1 MAGRKLQ
8 GQVAIVTGA
17 SRGVGAAAAGRLAA
31 AGAMVVL
38 AARSADEVEEVA
50 TAIRK
55 NRNLAIAVPT
65 DITDPEAVEE
75 LVESALDQFNRV
87 DILVNNAGVVWPIE
101 EIAEVDAEEW
111 TYNIFTNLIGP
122 FHLVRTVLPLF
133 LDRQHG
139 RILNIGSVNRVKALP
154 GLSAFAAAKAGL
166 DAFTRVLAAEVA
178 GRGVAVNMLDP
189 GLVDTAMQEDLRS
202 VDTTGTRMDLDIFHA
217 AYAEGRL
224 VTPASVADLV
234 YWLVGPWGRNL
245 NGGFYSATDTIWA
258 AQVSR
263 DLA

>member
-1 MAGRKLQ
+1 MDLGIAGRWAL
-8 GQVAIVTGA
+8 VCAA
-17 SRGVGAAAAGRLAA
+17 SKGLGKGCAAALVREGVHVVITARGEAALQATATELRGLAPGVQVVAVAGDITTAEGRAAALAA
-31 AGAMVVL
+31 C
-38 AARSADEVEEVA
+38 
-50 TAIRK
+50 
-55 NRNLAIAVPT
+55 P
-65 DITDPEAVEE
+65 
-75 LVESALDQFNRV
+75 QV

>member
-1 MAGRKLQ
+1 MAGKKLQ

-17 SRGVGAAAAGRLAA
+17 SRGIGAAAAGRLAD

-38 AARSADEVEEVA
+38 AARGADEVEEVA
-50 TAIRK
+50 AGIRK
-55 NRNLAIAVPT
+55 NKGLAIAVPA

-75 LVESALDQFNRV
+75 IVESAIDQFNRV

-111 TYNIFTNLIGP
+111 TYNIFTNLIAP
-122 FHLVRTVLPLF
+122 FYLVRTVLPLF
-133 LDRQHG
+133 LDQHYG
-139 RILNIGSVNRVKALP
+139 RILNIGSANRVQALP

-189 GLVDTAMQEDLRS
+189 GLVDTTMQEDLRS
-202 VDTTGTRMDLDIFHA
+202 VDTTGTRMDLGAFHA
-217 AYAEGRL
+217 AWADRRL

-245 NGGFYSATDTIWA
+245 NGGFYSAEDATWA
-258 AQVSR
+258 AQVAR